1 MSLIGHQSLEMVPVL
16 VFSFKSLDPKDS
28 TEFSFSAK
36 FLWFKGPLT
45 EIKKRPGLDLFD
57 I

>member
-1 MSLIGHQSLEMVPVL
+1 MSLIGHQSLELVPVL

-28 TEFSFSAK
+28 TEFSFSVK